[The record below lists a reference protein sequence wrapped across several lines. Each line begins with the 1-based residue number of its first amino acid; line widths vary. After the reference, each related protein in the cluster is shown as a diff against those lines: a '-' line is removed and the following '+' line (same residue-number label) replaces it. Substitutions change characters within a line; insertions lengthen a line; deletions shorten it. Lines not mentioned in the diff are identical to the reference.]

1 MTEDEKTLIVKCQKG
16 DYDAFEVLIDK
27 YNERAYAVAFGVMGN
42 HHDASD
48 MTQESFIKV
57 YKNIG
62 KFNFRSSF
70 NTWLYRIVKNTC
82 IDELRKKKRKKVVSL
97 DAGIEGD
104 DGDYFM
110 QVVDEKADIQAKLES
125 EETTELVWSALEK
138 LNEKHRSVLVLADI
152 KGYDYLEISRMLDL
166 PLGTV
171 KSRISRA
178 RENMAEILKRIGTF

>member
-1 MTEDEKTLIVKCQKG
+1 LTEDEKTLIVKCQKG
-16 DYDAFEVLIDK
+16 DYEAFEILIDK

>member
-1 MTEDEKTLIVKCQKG
+1 MTEDERNLIVKCQKG

>member
-1 MTEDEKTLIVKCQKG
+1 LTEDEKTLIVKCQKG

>member
-16 DYDAFEVLIDK
+16 DYEAFEILIDK